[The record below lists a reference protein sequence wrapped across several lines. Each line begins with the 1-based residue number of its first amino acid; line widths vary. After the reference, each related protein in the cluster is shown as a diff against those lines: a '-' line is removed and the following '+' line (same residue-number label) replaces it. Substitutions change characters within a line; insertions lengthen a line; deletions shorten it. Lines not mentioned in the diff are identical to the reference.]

1 MTRSRYRRGPGQGL
15 ALMLCCVS
23 LFRLLGSL
31 GAGQALE
38 TVLTNMAARGDLV
51 NTLLALE
58 CSRVPRLWDSLSV
71 PEETPEPTAEP
82 VQEPET
88 DPEPSPE
95 PEPEAEPEQTEPE
108 PTPEPEEAAP
118 EPVYTQADADSIAY
132 TNATAYVPDTLA
144 LLQEPLELDMSA
156 EGPLV
161 LIVHTHGSEAYT
173 QTQGDEYQES
183 GSYRTTDVSHSV
195 VSLGDALA
203 AQLQEAGIETIHDT
217 TLHDSPAYTGSYTR
231 ALSAIESWLEEYPS
245 IQMVIDLHRDAGLD
259 SDGNAV
265 ATYYQSPEGQTSQV
279 MLVLGTDEGGLDH
292 PNWRENLKL
301 GLRIQAAA
309 QRLYPGLMRPLNL
322 RQERFNQHATYGS
335 MIVEVGFAGNTLE
348 EAQGAVRL
356 FGQSLISALSS
367 E

>member
-1 MTRSRYRRGPGQGL
+1 MTRRRYGRVPGQSL

-23 LFRLLGSL
+23 IFRLLGSL

-38 TVLTNMAARGDLV
+38 TALTNMAARGDIV
-51 NTLLALE
+51 NVLLALE

-71 PEETPEPTAEP
+71 PEETPEPSEGP
-82 VQEPET
+82 SQEPET
-88 DPEPSPE
+88 TPEPSPE
-95 PEPEAEPEQTEPE
+95 PEPKAEPEPE
-108 PTPEPEEAAP
+108 PTSEPEEAAL

-173 QTQGDEYQES
+173 QTEENEYQES
-183 GSYRTTDVSHSV
+183 GSYRTTDTAHSV

-203 AQLQEAGIETIHDT
+203 AQLQEAGIETIHDS

-259 SDGNAV
+259 SNGNAV

-309 QRLYPGLMRPLNL
+309 QKLYPGLMRPLNL

-348 EAQGAVRL
+348 EAQRAVRL

>member
-1 MTRSRYRRGPGQGL
+1 MTRRRYRRVPGQSL

-23 LFRLLGSL
+23 IFRLLGSL

-38 TVLTNMAARGDLV
+38 TALTNMAARGDIV
-51 NTLLALE
+51 NVLLALE
-58 CSRVPRLWDSLSV
+58 CSRVPRLWDSISI
-71 PEETPEPTAEP
+71 PAETPEPSNEP
-82 VQEPET
+82 SQEPET
-88 DPEPSPE
+88 TPEPSPE
-95 PEPEAEPEQTEPE
+95 PEPEAELEPE
-108 PTPEPEEAAP
+108 PTSEPEEAP
-118 EPVYTQADADSIAY
+118 LEPVYTQADADSIVY

-144 LLQEPLELDMSA
+144 LLQEPLELDLTA

-173 QTQGDEYQES
+173 QTEGNEYQES
-183 GSYRTTDVSHSV
+183 GSYRTTDTAHSV

-203 AQLQEAGIETIHDT
+203 AQLQEAGIETIHDS

-231 ALSAIESWLEEYPS
+231 ALSAIESWLEKYPS

-259 SDGNAV
+259 SSGNAV

-309 QRLYPGLMRPLNL
+309 QKLYPGLMRPLNL

-356 FGQSLISALSS
+356 FGQSLISVLSS

>member
-1 MTRSRYRRGPGQGL
+1 MTRRRYRQVPGQSL

-23 LFRLLGSL
+23 IFRLLGSL

-38 TVLTNMAARGDLV
+38 TALTNMAARGDIV
-51 NTLLALE
+51 NVLLALE
-58 CSRVPRLWDSLSV
+58 CSRVPRLWDSLSA
-71 PEETPEPTAEP
+71 PEEAPEPSNEP
-82 VQEPET
+82 SQEPET
-88 DPEPSPE
+88 TPEPSPE
-95 PEPEAEPEQTEPE
+95 PEAEAEPEQTEPE
-108 PTPEPEEAAP
+108 PTPEPEEAP
-118 EPVYTQADADSIAY
+118 LEPVYTQADADSIAY

-173 QTQGDEYQES
+173 QTEGSEYQES
-183 GSYRTTDVSHSV
+183 GSYRTTDTAHSV

-203 AQLQEAGIETIHDT
+203 AQLQEAGIETIHDSS
-217 TLHDSPAYTGSYTR
+217 LHDSPAYTGSYTR
-231 ALSAIESWLEEYPS
+231 ALTTIESWLEEYPG

-259 SDGNAV
+259 SSGNAV

-309 QRLYPGLMRPLNL
+309 QKLYPGLMRPLNL

-356 FGQSLISALSS
+356 FGQSLISVLSS